1 MTIAYVTL
9 FSGNKVHRSC
19 TIEYQARRT
28 SNQIDNRH
36 INVDYTR
43 PRFFNIPE
51 RVSVIELEWRASG
64 AQAMVTKRESAYS
77 AELQRG
83 YDTFMRGH
91 TYIYIYAVNR
101 FTQTHKLLFIML
113 VN

>member
-1 MTIAYVTL
+1 MRLSPDEMTIAYVTL

-77 AELQRG
+77 ARS
-83 YDTFMRGH
+83 YSADTTHLYADIHIF
-91 TYIYIYAVNR
+91 IYTR
-101 FTQTHKLLFIML
+101 
-113 VN
+113 